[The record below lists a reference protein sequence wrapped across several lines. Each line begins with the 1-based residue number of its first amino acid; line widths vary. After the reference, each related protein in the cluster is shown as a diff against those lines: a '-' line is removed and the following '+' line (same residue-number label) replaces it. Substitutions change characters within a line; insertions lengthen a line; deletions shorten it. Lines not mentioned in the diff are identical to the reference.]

1 MTPDDDPEGQLEQ
14 SPTDTSRTGGPAN
27 GGKTPSASQDSSG
40 SAISEDVDILV
51 TDAIRREVAGA
62 LYLADFAVTTGFK
75 KADGRTLGTDI
86 LHVIKVMAGKVQLF
100 EPQNTGT
107 RMKAS
112 DWTSFE
118 LAYYS
123 LADFTS
129 PVTAETLRNTEDT
142 GKGFRNASNAQRFTW
157 LLWAITG
164 LFAAFVIFAAGVAS
178 GGLYASDVGTW
189 TDTLQKLNTYL
200 QILSPYAYGGLG
212 ACAYLLR
219 SAHSMIYQRSF
230 DIRRKPE
237 YFNRIA
243 LGMVSGGAIILFV
256 SQLTDDEGNVIRLSS
271 AALGFIAGYS
281 NDFLFNTIERVV
293 AAILPR
299 VGLESVQH
307 AAPPPTRPPLDV
319 QAGGLTLK
327 ELMTRM
333 DGARDEDKALYRS
346 LIEKLGNRI

>member
-1 MTPDDDPEGQLEQ
+1 MTPDDNPDGQPGQ
-14 SPTDTSRTGGPAN
+14 SPAGT
-27 GGKTPSASQDSSG
+27 G
-40 SAISEDVDILV
+40 SATSQGPVGDTDIVV
-51 TDAIRREVAGA
+51 TETIRAEVADA
-62 LYLADFAVTTGFK
+62 LYLADFAVKTGFK

-107 RMKAS
+107 RIKAS

-118 LAYYS
+118 VAYYS
-123 LADFTS
+123 LADFTN

-142 GKGFRNASNAQRFTW
+142 GKGFKRASNAQQFTW
-157 LLWAITG
+157 LLWIITA

-178 GGLYASDVGTW
+178 GGLYASDIGTW

-212 ACAYLLR
+212 VCAYLLR

-243 LGMVSGGAIILFV
+243 LGMVSGGAITLFV
-256 SQLTDDEGNVIRLSS
+256 SQLTDDDGNVIRLST
-271 AALGFIAGYS
+271 AALGFIAGYC

-299 VGLESVQH
+299 VGIESVQR
-307 AAPPPTRPPLDV
+307 AAPAPTRPPLDL

-327 ELMTRM
+327 ELITRM
-333 DGARDEDKALYRS
+333 DGAKEEDKALYRS

>member
-1 MTPDDDPEGQLEQ
+1 MTPDDDPDGQPEQ
-14 SPTDTSRTGGPAN
+14 SAAGTPQTGRPAN
-27 GGKTPSASQDSSG
+27 GGNTPSASKDSSG
-40 SAISEDVDILV
+40 SGTPQDVDVLV
-51 TDAIRREVAGA
+51 TEAIRTEVADA
-62 LYLADFAVTTGFK
+62 LYLADFAVKTGFK
-75 KADGRTLGTDI
+75 KADGRTLGIDT
-86 LHVIKVMAGKVQLF
+86 LQVIKVMAGKVQLF

-107 RMKAS
+107 RIKAS

-123 LADFTS
+123 LADFTN

-142 GKGFRNASNAQRFTW
+142 GKGFRKASSAQQFTW

-164 LFAAFVIFAAGVAS
+164 LFAIFVIFAAGVAS
-178 GGLYASDVGTW
+178 GGLYASDIGTW

-200 QILSPYAYGGLG
+200 QILTPYAYGGLG

-243 LGMVSGGAIILFV
+243 LGMVSGGAITLFV
-256 SQLTDDEGNVIRLSS
+256 SQLTDDDGNVIRLGS

-299 VGLESVQH
+299 VGLESVQR
-307 AAPPPTRPPLDV
+307 AAPAPTRPPMDL

-333 DGARDEDKALYRS
+333 DGAKEEDKALYRS
-346 LIEKLGNRI
+346 LIEKLRDRL